1 MTDRRTHTH
10 RHTPRALALI
20 AAAALTAAVGT
31 QVAQGTEGN
40 LYSQGQGGFTTGALA
55 TAAQVNPSTVQV
67 NAGATALAPIGAAW
81 SMNWGCPVP
90 GSEIAGVSFNALRY
104 AAASSADIQVQ
115 ANGGTIWA
123 EGDAGMP
130 QSPAAGRG
138 YGLEMPGGVC
148 DLKLQIVQT
157 QQRQQHA
164 RVWWFG
170 GSNVVVRDVA
180 PPTASITSVPGGWI
194 SGGQQAAR
202 VSWQAAD
209 NFGSDGIG
217 SQRVSVN
224 GEVRWAG
231 APGQG
236 QMATDVPLDGV
247 GDGVHRVHLAVD
259 GDGTGGA
266 TSDATVRIDRT
277 PPDIGEASTTVAPAT
292 GQTTIAWAATDATSG
307 LASATAEVNTAAD
320 GGDTGRWVTSGTI
333 TKATAGGRLAR
344 VAGSGMADGVHMWRV
359 TARDDAGNTVAH
371 HADMPLVVDTQAPRI
386 GMAPIPAA
394 WTSTLPLD
402 VTLNDNL
409 ETILGLGNLTVDVNT
424 ASDGTARGDWVT
436 MDETARAPGR
446 EQMQVPLMGLTDG
459 IHQVRLRLQNGG
471 PFGQILIGQRLGL
484 VRTDLTPPDLAR
496 AALTVLADSRVRMTW
511 SADDARSGVEKV
523 RLQWLDGWTWRTVT
537 ERPASDGSGIITM
550 DPALIPDPEA
560 RMRVQVTDVA
570 GNSRGM
576 EVAMPEVVRPA
587 PPSAPGAAPNATSAP
602 KRMADEAR
610 EGILTLGLKGGKPQV
625 IEGADYRTTTV
636 TYGQTIT
643 VTGRLVAKTGGVPL
657 AGFAMVARQ
666 RVRDIGAAVTGPD
679 GSFVMLAV
687 PITSGP
693 IDVGVPD
700 GSSVVPV
707 PTGPRVGVHVRATV
721 TLMAS
726 AHEATPKGA
735 PVVFKGRVQPAP
747 GGNKAVVLEWR
758 DPFRKV
764 WRPVVNAKTKPD
776 GSFVMR
782 WRFQASGL
790 TVPFRV
796 RVPKEMGWPMEAATS
811 TSVTVRVR

>member
-10 RHTPRALALI
+10 RHTPRALALV
-20 AAAALTAAVGT
+20 AAAALTTAVGT

-40 LYSQGQGGFTTGALA
+40 LYSQGQGGFTTGAMA

-67 NAGATALAPIGAAW
+67 NAAATASAPIGAAW

-90 GSEIAGVSFNALRY
+90 GSEIAAVSFNALRY

-123 EGDAGMP
+123 EGDVGMP

-138 YGLEMPGGVC
+138 YGIQMPGGVC

-170 GSNVVVRDVA
+170 GPNVVVRDLA

-217 SQRVSVN
+217 SQRVLVN

-247 GDGVHRVHLAVD
+247 GDGVHRVRLDVD

-277 PPDIGEASTTVAPAT
+277 PPDIGEASTTIAAAT
-292 GQTTIAWAATDATSG
+292 GQATIAWSATDATSG

-320 GGDTGRWVTSGTI
+320 GADTGQWVTSGTV
-333 TKATAGGRLAR
+333 TKATPGGRLAR

-359 TARDDAGNTVAH
+359 TARDDAGNMVQH
-371 HADMPLVVDTQAPRI
+371 HADMPLVVDTQAPKI

-424 ASDGTARGDWVT
+424 APDGTARGDWVT

-471 PFGQILIGQRLGL
+471 PFAQVLVGQRLGL
-484 VRTDLTPPDLAR
+484 VRTDLTPPDVAR

-537 ERPASDGSGIITM
+537 ERPASDGSGIVTM
-550 DPALIPDPEA
+550 DPALIPDAEA

-570 GNSRGM
+570 GNSRSM
-576 EVAMPEVVRPA
+576 EVAMPEAVRPA
-587 PPSAPGAAPNATSAP
+587 PPGATRNAP
-602 KRMADEAR
+602 KHMANEAR
-610 EGILTLGLKGGKPQV
+610 EGILTLGLKGGRPQV

-636 TYGQTIT
+636 TYGQVIT
-643 VTGRLVAKTGGVPL
+643 VTGRLVAKSGGAPL

-666 RVRDIGAAVTGPD
+666 KGRDIGAAVTGPN
-679 GSFVMLAV
+679 GSFVLRAV
-687 PITSGP
+687 PISSGP

-726 AHEATPKGA
+726 ANEATPKGA
-735 PVVFKGRVQPAP
+735 PVMFKGRVQPAP
-747 GGNKAVVLEWR
+747 RGNKAVVLEWR

-764 WRPVVNAKTKPD
+764 WRPVVNARTKPD

-811 TSVTVRVR
+811 KSVTVRVR